1 MEFVFL
7 SLLLVSLFVALGSG
21 FPVAFAIPGSA
32 ILAVAVAALAGYVF
46 AGDLNAYFTH
56 GGGPGEWL
64 SAGVINIRRIY
75 QSDESDVLIA
85 IPLFIFMG
93 LMLQRSKVAEDLL
106 LAMAK
111 LFGTL
116 RGGLGISVVLVG
128 GLLAATTSVIGATVI
143 TMGMISLPTML
154 RNNYSKPLATGI
166 VAATG
171 TLGQIVPPSIV
182 LIILNH
188 QLTSAV
194 YQANTARRELY
205 KSTGGEGPMPSV
217 FDVSS
222 VSVGE
227 MFMGALVPGLLL
239 ISLYILFQLGV
250 AIIRPSM
257 APAVGNSDTDQSSAL
272 MQMLLALV
280 PPLALIFLVLG
291 SIISGIA
298 TVNQAGAIGAAGAT
312 VMAGYR
318 LREGERRAL
327 WPMIIAI
334 ASSSALA
341 VILAVFDVNLRK
353 VHTQEDVV
361 GIILAT
367 VASSVLTFAILWSG
381 WRALKLEGTLRHV
394 VNESTKTTA
403 MVFAILLGAVM
414 LTAAFRA
421 FGGEDLVRE
430 FLATIPGGFWGQFAV
445 IMLVIFALGFFLD
458 FIEIIIVVV
467 PIVAPIILADPSA
480 NVSALWLGVMLA
492 LVVQTSFLTPP
503 FGFALFYLRGV
514 APSSVKTVEIYKGV
528 IPFIGLQLVAIVLV
542 VAFPVLVNYLP
553 TRVLLLADSTP
564 PTTNPRLQA
573 CMENFVDQEFS
584 RDGQAIKAAITSARS
599 MNVSVLPPN
608 LRNKLI
614 AGLDKADQAFNAIQ
628 RIRSTER
635 DVAEA
640 GDAYRPVLARVRALE
655 RDIRKIDAEL
665 AQLDIETSRVGQTL
679 SDKRREEIRR
689 RKAELV
695 AGRVSLTEEIPPDW
709 NKVQKQF
716 RSILAAEAT
725 ARRDYRRTVDE
736 AYEPVKNIL
745 PLLAD
750 VQRLRGVVPSV
761 QGLRDIAESG
771 PGFIMIDRIKSVR
784 SALAEIQGANQ
795 ISSYLYKATRK
806 LKGNSPDRALA
817 AELISEAAVE
827 LDREVKWRARAAQQ
841 FLPELIAYDRA
852 IKDTIGLR
860 GQPRLPDH
868 VAKDVAICTSQARDI
883 FLNF

>member
-7 SLLLVSLFVALGSG
+7 ALLLISLFVALGSG

-32 ILAVAVAALAGYVF
+32 IFSIAFAALAGYVF
-46 AGDLNAYFTH
+46 AGDVDAYFTH

-75 QSDESDVLIA
+75 QSDESDILIA

-111 LFGTL
+111 LFGAL
-116 RGGLGISVVLVG
+116 RGGLGVSVVLVG

-171 TLGQIVPPSIV
+171 TLGQIIPPSIV

-194 YQANTARRELY
+194 YQANTSRRELY

-239 ISLYILFQLGV
+239 ISLYILFQLAV
-250 AIIRPSM
+250 AIFRPSM
-257 APAVGNSDTDQSSAL
+257 APAVGHNDTDQSNVL
-272 MQMLLALV
+272 MHMLLALV
-280 PPLALIFLVLG
+280 PPLVLIFLVLG
-291 SIISGIA
+291 SIISGVA

-312 VMAGYR
+312 IMAGYR
-318 LREGERRAL
+318 LREGKQRAL
-327 WPMIIAI
+327 WPMIISITA
-334 ASSSALA
+334 ATTLA
-341 VILAVFDVNLRK
+341 VILTVFDVNLRK
-353 VHTQEDVV
+353 IYTTADVV
-361 GIILAT
+361 GIVLAA
-367 VASSVLTFAILWSG
+367 VASSFLAFAILWSG
-381 WRALKLEGTLRHV
+381 WRALKFEGTLQHV

-430 FLATIPGGFWGQFAV
+430 FLATIPGGFWGQFTV
-445 IMLVIFALGFFLD
+445 IMFVIFALGFFLD
-458 FIEIIIVVV
+458 FIEITVVVV
-467 PIVAPIILADPSA
+467 PIIAPIILADPSA

-514 APSSVKTVEIYKGV
+514 APSSVKTMEIYKGV

-553 TRVLLLADSTP
+553 NRVLLLADSAP
-564 PTTNPRLQA
+564 PTTNPKLQA
-573 CMENFVDQEFS
+573 CMVDFVNERFLRNGDE
-584 RDGQAIKAAITSARS
+584 IKTTITNARS
-599 MNVSVLPPN
+599 MNLAVLPTN
-608 LRNKLI
+608 LRNDFVVGLNN
-614 AGLDKADQAFNAIQ
+614 AGATITAIQ
-628 RIRSTER
+628 QIKSAER
-635 DVAEA
+635 NVAKEE
-640 GDAYRPVLARVRALE
+640 GVYRPLLTRVRALE
-655 RDIRKIDAEL
+655 RNMRQIDAEL
-665 AQLDIETSRVGQTL
+665 AHLDTEINYLRQVPN
-679 SDKRREEIRR
+679 EERKQEIMD
-689 RKAELV
+689 RKAELGIERASLVEKIPTDWDEVHERFQSLLDSEAV
-695 AGRVSLTEEIPPDW
+695 ARREYRLIADNAYESVKNLMSLLSNVQPLEDAVP
-709 NKVQKQF
+709 KVQALKDIIQ
-716 RSILAAEAT
+716 S
-725 ARRDYRRTVDE
+725 
-736 AYEPVKNIL
+736 EPT
-745 PLLAD
+745 D
-750 VQRLRGVVPSV
+750 VV
-761 QGLRDIAESG
+761 
-771 PGFIMIDRIKSVR
+771 IDLIKSAR
-784 SALAEIQGANQ
+784 SLLNGARGANH
-795 ISSYLYKATRK
+795 ITSSLYKATRA
-806 LKGNSPDRALA
+806 LRGGSPDKIA
-817 AELISEAAVE
+817 AEEFVANASLE
-827 LDREVKWRARAAQQ
+827 LDQEIEWRERAAKQ
-841 FLPELIAYDRA
+841 LLTGLKAYDRA
-852 IKDTIGLR
+852 IADTIGLR
-860 GQPRLPDH
+860 GQSRLPDH
-868 VAKDVAICTSQARDI
+868 VAKDVAACISQTRDI
-883 FLNF
+883 FLHF